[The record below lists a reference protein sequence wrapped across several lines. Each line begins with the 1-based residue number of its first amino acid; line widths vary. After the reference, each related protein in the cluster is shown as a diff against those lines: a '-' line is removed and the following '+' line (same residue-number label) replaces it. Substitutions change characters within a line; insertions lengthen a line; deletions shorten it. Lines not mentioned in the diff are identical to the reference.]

1 MTKHTE
7 LFERIV
13 NGTGT
18 AEQGKASQEVQQGQ
32 EAPKQGKEKPEQDIM
47 LFVRLVQKQKQ

>member
-32 EAPKQGKEKPEQDIM
+32 EEPKQGKEKPEQDIM